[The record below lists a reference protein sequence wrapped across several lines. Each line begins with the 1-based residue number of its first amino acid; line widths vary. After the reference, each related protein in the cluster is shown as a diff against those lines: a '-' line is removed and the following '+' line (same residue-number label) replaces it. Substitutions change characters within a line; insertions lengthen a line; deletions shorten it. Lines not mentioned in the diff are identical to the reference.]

1 VSNSNFKGHLEI
13 GTPELRLCFPSSLV
27 EPKLKIRGKEKTH
40 IRRKEKK
47 HIGKPESFNH
57 K

>member
-1 VSNSNFKGHLEI
+1 VSNSNFKGQLEI